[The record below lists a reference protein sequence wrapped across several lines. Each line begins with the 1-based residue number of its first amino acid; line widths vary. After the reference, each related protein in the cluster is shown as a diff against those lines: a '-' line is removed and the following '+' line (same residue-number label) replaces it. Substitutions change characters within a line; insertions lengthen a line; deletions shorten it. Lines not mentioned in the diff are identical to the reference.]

1 MTLTGGCFCG
11 RVRYRI
17 NAALSG
23 ARDSVQ
29 SDPRYQTDGSPIEGT
44 RRCGTAQD
52 ADGGARESGIP
63 VRPETLR
70 SSPVSY
76 CRVVRTSILELSV
89 R

>member
-1 MTLTGGCFCG
+1 MFPLVGHAVNTDKLTNPT
-11 RVRYRI
+11 VR
-17 NAALSG
+17 AAIEALQKGDQKTWAS
-23 ARDSVQ
+23 
-29 SDPRYQTDGSPIEGT
+29 GSPIEGT
-44 RRCGTAQD
+44 RRCGRAQD
-52 ADGGARESGIP
+52 VDGGARESGIP